1 MDALV
6 AEMGASLAQ
15 APAERTPLLDLNGFS
30 GPLEHLLGLARAHE
44 IDLARLSLPH
54 LIDQLTAAMQQAVP
68 LGQKADWV
76 VMAAWLVQ
84 LRSQLF
90 LPVEAPAQQGAETTA
105 GQLRQRLVRLQEVQA
120 LAAWL
125 EARSQLGRDVFARG
139 QPEVLGACFTDEAE
153 VDVVEFLWA
162 AMALFDDDLPQA
174 DTAARYQPRW
184 LDLYSIPDAR
194 LRILRLLAEAP
205 AGRPLDQLLP
215 EPAGAAGAQIQSVS
229 KRRSAW
235 TSTFVAGLELARQG
249 EVVLGQAEPFS
260 PIQFDLSSSYAL

>member
-6 AEMGASLAQ
+6 AETGADLPQ
-15 APAERTPLLDLNGFS
+15 ATVERTPLLDLDGFS
-30 GPLEHLLGLARAHE
+30 GPLEQLLGLARARE

-54 LIDQLTAAMQQAVP
+54 LVDQLMAAMQQAVP

-90 LPVEAPAQQGAETTA
+90 LPVEALAQQAAETTA
-105 GQLRQRLVRLQEVQA
+105 GQLRERQVKLQEVQA

-125 EARSQLGRDVFARG
+125 ETRSQLGRDVFARG
-139 QPEVLGACFTDEAE
+139 QPEILGTCLADEAE
-153 VDVVEFLWA
+153 VDVIEFLWA

-174 DTAARYQPRW
+174 ETAARYQPRW
-184 LDLYSIPDAR
+184 LDLYSIPEAR

-205 AGRPLDQLLP
+205 DERPLDQLLP
-215 EPAGAAGAQIQSVS
+215 ERPHGCRFVISHLDVCLLVPRRQPAGPTG
-229 KRRSAW
+229 
-235 TSTFVAGLELARQG
+235 TVAPKSFADVPWRL
-249 EVVLGQAEPFS
+249 AEPS
-260 PIQFDLSSSYAL
+260 AIEVL

>member
-1 MDALV
+1 MT
-6 AEMGASLAQ
+6 ETGLAQ
-15 APAERTPLLDLNGFS
+15 ATAERTPLLDLDGFS
-30 GPLEHLLGLARAHE
+30 GPLEHLLSLARAHE

-54 LIDQLTAAMQQAVP
+54 LVDQLMAAMQQAVP

-90 LPVEAPAQQGAETTA
+90 LPVEAPAQQAAETSA
-105 GQLRQRLVRLQEVQA
+105 GQLRERLVRLQEVQA

-125 EARSQLGRDVFARG
+125 EARSQLSRDVFARG
-139 QPEVLGACFTDEAE
+139 QPEILGTCLADEAE

-174 DTAARYQPRW
+174 DTAAQYQPHC
-184 LDLYSIPDAR
+184 LDLHSIPDAR
-194 LRILRLLAEAP
+194 LRILQLLAEAP
-205 AGRPLDQLLP
+205 DERSLDQLLP
-215 EPAGAAGAQIQSVS
+215 EQAVEDGVQIGNFP

-235 TSTFVAGLELARQG
+235 TSTFVAGLELAKQG
-249 EVVLGQAEPFS
+249 HVVLDQVDAFS
-260 PIQFDLSSSYAL
+260 LIRFNRART